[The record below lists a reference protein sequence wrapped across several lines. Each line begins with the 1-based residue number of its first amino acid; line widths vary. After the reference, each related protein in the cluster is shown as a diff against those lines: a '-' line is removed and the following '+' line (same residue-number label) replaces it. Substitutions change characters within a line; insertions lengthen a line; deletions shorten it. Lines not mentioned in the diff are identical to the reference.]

1 MKRKIFLVK
10 QGLLFKFISIFFQNL
25 IISPVLFFIAF
36 IITSIIISFYSV
48 ESVLI
53 LKIVFLLLNIIW
65 VIKNSFLLLYDDK
78 IIVRTWIGTKQII
91 ELNNITSLKMID
103 YKELRRMIFESNA
116 MNPIITNAF
125 AFIIPLGKFITFKN
139 KFGRDVVIGVWNS
152 KKLYNLLNENAL
164 QNSVS
169 ERDSVEKT
177 DRTGDDGA
185 RAYSGQSLRCYVKMP
200 LYSHILFYFRH
211 FGETIILPAF
221 KVAVLKWLMNANDIV
236 LDNYI
241 FIILFV
247 ILSMFNYYNVIKVV
261 VNPNLNTIRL
271 HLFYNNNK
279 NVILYK
285 NLVDL
290 NYVDSVETLNS
301 LENDQ
306 SKFLICTPYYKNN
319 LADLI
324 TFDLENNVRVILSV
338 NKSREVY
345 QLLSFDEHNKF

>member
-1 MKRKIFLVK
+1 MKK
-10 QGLLFKFISIFFQNL
+10 QFMIAKEGLAFKLIRITLQL
-25 IISPVLFFIAF
+25 IISVPLFLLLSFFVSAVIIEITEIKNTVLVYKIIFVLFNILWFIRN
-36 IITSIIISFYSV
+36 SIIIV
-48 ESVLI
+48 
-53 LKIVFLLLNIIW
+53 N
-65 VIKNSFLLLYDDK
+65 NDK
-78 IIVRTWIGTKQII
+78 IIIRDWIGVKQII
-91 ELNNITSLKMID
+91 DTENIMSLKMID
-103 YKELRRMIFESNA
+103 YKELRRMIFESNG
-116 MNPIITNAF
+116 MNPLITNAF

-177 DRTGDDGA
+177 EKADYDSTNACSDNI
-185 RAYSGQSLRCYVKMP
+185 RCYVKMP

-221 KVAVLKWLMNANDIV
+221 KVAVLKWLMNANGIV

-241 FIILFV
+241 FIILFA

-279 NVILYK
+279 NVIRYK

-290 NYVDSVETLNS
+290 KYVDSVETLNS
-301 LENDQ
+301 LEKDQ
-306 SKFLICTPYYKNN
+306 SKFLICTPHYKNN

>member
-1 MKRKIFLVK
+1 MKRKTFLVK

-36 IITSIIISFYSV
+36 IITTIIISFYSV

-65 VIKNSFLLLYDDK
+65 VIRNSFLLLYDDK
-78 IIVRTWIGTKQII
+78 IILRTWIGTKQII
-91 ELNNITSLKMID
+91 ELDNITSLKMID

-116 MNPIITNAF
+116 TNPLITNAF
-125 AFIIPLGKFITFKN
+125 AILIPLGKFITFKN

-177 DRTGDDGA
+177 EKADYDSTNACSDNI
-185 RAYSGQSLRCYVKMP
+185 RCYVKMP

-221 KVAVLKWLMNANDIV
+221 KVAVLKWLMNANGIV

-241 FIILFV
+241 FIILFAV
-247 ILSMFNYYNVIKVV
+247 LSMFNYYNVIRVV

-279 NVILYK
+279 NVIRYK

-290 NYVDSVETLNS
+290 KYVDSVEILNS
-301 LENDQ
+301 LEKDQ
-306 SKFLICTPYYKNN
+306 SKFLICTPHYKNN

>member
-1 MKRKIFLVK
+1 MKRKIFLSK
-10 QGLLFKFISIFFQNL
+10 QGLLFKLISIFFQNL
-25 IISPVLFFIAF
+25 IISPVLFFISF
-36 IITSIIISFYSV
+36 IITAIMLRFYNI
-48 ESVLI
+48 ESTLI

-65 VIKNSFLLLYDDK
+65 IIRNSFLLLYDDK

-91 ELNNITSLKMID
+91 EIDNLTSLKIID
-103 YKELRRMIFESNA
+103 YRELRNIILNTRKLNPLISNCA
-116 MNPIITNAF
+116 AF
-125 AFIIPLGKFITFKN
+125 FIPMGNFITFKN
-139 KFGRDVVIGVWNS
+139 KFGRDVVIGVWNY
-152 KKLYNLLNENAL
+152 KKLYNLLIENAL
-164 QNSVS
+164 QNSNI
-169 ERDSVEKT
+169 EKDSVEKT
-177 DRTGDDGA
+177 DKTGYGDA
-185 RAYSGQSLRCYVKMP
+185 RAYSSQSLRCCVKMP
-200 LYSHILFYFRH
+200 LYSHIIFYFRH

-221 KVAVLKWLMNANDIV
+221 IVLVLKWLMNVNDMV

-241 FIILFV
+241 FIILFA
-247 ILSMFNYYNVIKVV
+247 ILSIFNYYNVIKVV

-279 NVILYK
+279 NVIKYE
-285 NLVDL
+285 NLFNL
-290 NYVDSVETLNS
+290 NYVDSIETLNS

-345 QLLSFDEHNKF
+345 QLLSFDDHNKF